1 MGKLKIKKSSKSN
14 DTITRTIRIS
24 GTTFDKITELAEKN
38 NLSFNSVTNQII
50 EYGLNNLE
58 ED

>member
-1 MGKLKIKKSSKSN
+1 MGKLKIENNTKNN

-24 GTTFDKITELAEKN
+24 GATFDKITEIAEKN
-38 NLSFNSVTNQII
+38 NLSFNSVINQII

-58 ED
+58 D